1 MTSLALGV
9 GVPVLLV
16 MLVVVVVGAR
26 AIAGE
31 PTFRCTAYRPGT
43 WEQGRRTVVAAG
55 QSDAVAILEAQGL
68 MVSHVR
74 RVWPVRRALER
85 GVRLTDFRRAVPHR
99 QIAEMADAV
108 ATLLENNMTIQDALV
123 MFAAQKPDNKC
134 RELLRS
140 IESDIAGGAVSVEE
154 AFSARAASFGSEIA
168 TMIRVGATTEAG
180 AEGTFRQIAEMAA
193 RRAQFGSQVKRAFI
207 EPAMIGVTVLALLVY
222 MTVFVLPQFKSF
234 YAGYGSS
241 LPWITTFTLDVTDWA
256 LTHLWVLT
264 ALAVATGFG
273 LWECRRHHA
282 TRLRWDRT
290 MLRLPLYG
298 RIAEAA
304 ALGRVMG
311 TVSSMIPV
319 GVPLQVA
326 LPESIG
332 TAKNASVE
340 QVLHDVTDELGDASF
355 QEAVHHHA
363 DRLPEKLVAFVDT
376 GAAAGALDE
385 ILRRYATITARD
397 VDLAAESLQSVLKT
411 TLILLVGI
419 PTGWV
424 MAAMWWP
431 MIFYV
436 RIIH

>member
-1 MTSLALGV
+1 VSGALLSLGV
-9 GVPVLLV
+9 GMLLV
-16 MLVVVVVGAR
+16 LVGVTVVGAR

-31 PTFRCTAYRPGT
+31 PTFRCTAHRPGT
-43 WEQGRRTVVAAG
+43 WEEDRRTVVAGGATE
-55 QSDAVAILEAQGL
+55 AAAILEGQGL
-68 MVSHVR
+68 MVSDVR

-85 GVRLTDFRRAVPHR
+85 GVRLSDFRQAVPHR

-108 ATLLENNMTIQDALV
+108 ATLLENRMTIQDALV
-123 MFAAQKPDNKC
+123 MYAGQKPDNKC
-134 RELLRS
+134 REILRAV
-140 IESDIAGGAVSVEE
+140 ESDIEGGARSVEE
-154 AFSARAASFGSEIA
+154 AFTAHAANFGHEIA
-168 TMIRVGATTEAG
+168 TMIAVGATTEAG
-180 AEGTFRQIAEMAA
+180 AEGTFRQIAEMEG
-193 RRAQFGSQVKRAFI
+193 RRAQFGSQIKRALI
-207 EPAMIGVTVLALLVY
+207 EPAMIGVTILALLLY

-234 YAGYGSS
+234 YQGYGSS
-241 LPWITTFTLDVTDWA
+241 LPWITTFTLDTTDWA
-256 LTHLWVLT
+256 LSHAWVLML
-264 ALAVATGFG
+264 LAVAASVA
-273 LWECRRHHA
+273 LWQCRRHPA
-282 TRLRWDRT
+282 TRLRWDRAV
-290 MLRLPLYG
+290 LRLPLYG
-298 RIAEAA
+298 KIAEAA

-319 GVPLQVA
+319 GVPLQLA

-332 TAKNASVE
+332 TARNAAIE
-340 QVLHDVTDELGDASF
+340 QVLREVTDELGDASF

-363 DRLPEKLVAFVDT
+363 ARLPDTLVAFVDT

-411 TLILLVGI
+411 TLILLIGI
-419 PTGWV
+419 PAGWV

>member
-1 MTSLALGV
+1 
-9 GVPVLLV
+9 
-16 MLVVVVVGAR
+16 
-26 AIAGE
+26 
-31 PTFRCTAYRPGT
+31 
-43 WEQGRRTVVAAG
+43 
-55 QSDAVAILEAQGL
+55 
-68 MVSHVR
+68 
-74 RVWPVRRALER
+74 
-85 GVRLTDFRRAVPHR
+85 
-99 QIAEMADAV
+99 MADAV

-123 MFAAQKPDNKC
+123 MYAGQKPDNKC
-134 RELLRS
+134 REILRA
-140 IESDIAGGAVSVEE
+140 IEGDIKGGALSVEE
-154 AFSARAASFGSEIA
+154 AFAGHAENFGSEIA
-168 TMIRVGATTEAG
+168 TMIAVGATTEAG
-180 AEGTFRQIAEMAA
+180 AEGTFRQIAEMEG
-193 RRAQFGSQVKRAFI
+193 RRAQFGSQLKRALI
-207 EPAMIGVTVLALLVY
+207 EPAMIGATVLALLVY

-234 YAGYGSS
+234 YQGYGSS
-241 LPWITTFTLDVTDWA
+241 LPWITTFTLDTTDWA
-256 LTHLWVLT
+256 LSHAWVLG
-264 ALAVATGFG
+264 LLCVAVGYG
-273 LWECRRHHA
+273 LWKSRRHPA
-282 TRLRWDRT
+282 TRLRWDRAV
-290 MLRLPLYG
+290 LALPLYG
-298 RIAEAA
+298 KIAEAA

-332 TAKNASVE
+332 TAKNAAIE
-340 QVLHDVTDELGDASF
+340 QVLRAVTDELGDASF

-419 PTGWV
+419 PAGWV

>member
-1 MTSLALGV
+1 MTDVVLGIAVPVILALVAVSIV
-9 GVPVLLV
+9 G
-16 MLVVVVVGAR
+16 GR

-31 PTFRCTAYRPGT
+31 PTFRCAAYRTGT
-43 WEQGRRTVVAAG
+43 WEQYRRTVVAT
-55 QSDAVAILEAQGL
+55 DATEAVSILEGQGL

-85 GVRLTDFRRAVPHR
+85 GVRLTDFRAAIPHR
-99 QIAEMADAV
+99 QIAEMADSI
-108 ATLLENNMTIQDALV
+108 ATLLENNMTIQDSLV
-123 MFAAQKPDNKC
+123 MYGGQKPDNKC
-134 RELLRS
+134 REVLRS
-140 IESDIAGGAVSVEE
+140 VESDIAGGSVSVEE
-154 AFSARAASFGSEIA
+154 AFATRAASFGSEIA
-168 TMIRVGATTEAG
+168 TMIRVGGTTEVG
-180 AEGTFRQIAEMAA
+180 AEGTFRQIAEMAG
-193 RRAQFGSQVKRAFI
+193 RRAQFGSQIKRALI

-234 YAGYGSS
+234 YQGYGSS
-241 LPWITTFTLDVTDWA
+241 LPWITTFTLDVTDWG
-256 LTHLWVLT
+256 LTHLWLLS
-264 ALAVATGFG
+264 ALGLAVACG
-273 LWECRRHHA
+273 LWQCRRHRA
-282 TRLRWDRT
+282 TRLRWDRAV
-290 MLRLPLYG
+290 LGLPLYG
-298 RIAEAA
+298 KIAEAA

-332 TAKNASVE
+332 TAKNAYVE
-340 QVLHDVTDELGDASF
+340 QVLHDVNDELGDASF

-363 DRLPEKLVAFVDT
+363 DKLPEKLVAFVDT

-397 VDLAAESLQSVLKT
+397 VDTAAESLQSVLKT

-419 PTGWV
+419 PTAWV